1 MARPFSLT
9 GLPHSDTRGSLIV
22 YISPRRFAVFCVLL
36 LLYMPRHSPYALVR
50 LITSYLRTVNYF
62 SVNMHF
68 TCVHIPFD
76 KGVCGRCCTTKEAQ
90 RIDDVLAFAG
100 HIACDSASR
109 SELCVPI
116 LINGQVI
123 GEIDLDSPETNRF
136 TEEMEKEMLE
146 AADDIAR
153 AYLQHH
159 WTF

>member
-1 MARPFSLT
+1 MENVINQQIKLFCDETDGIAALANISACIKENYDRLNWAGFYIVRGNELVLGPFQ
-9 GLPHSDTRGSLIV
+9 GKV
-22 YISPRRFAVFCVLL
+22 A
-36 LLYMPRHSPYALVR
+36 
-50 LITSYLRTVNYF
+50 
-62 SVNMHF
+62 
-68 TCVHIPFD
+68 CVHIPFD
-76 KGVCGRCCTTKEAQ
+76 KGVCGRCCTTKKAQ
-90 RIDDVLAFAG
+90 RIDDVLTFYG

-116 LINGQVI
+116 LVNDQVI

-146 AADDIAR
+146 AADDIAH

>member
-1 MARPFSLT
+1 MENVINQQIKLFCDETDGIAALANISACIKENYDRLNWAGFYIVRGNELVLGPFQ
-9 GLPHSDTRGSLIV
+9 GKV
-22 YISPRRFAVFCVLL
+22 A
-36 LLYMPRHSPYALVR
+36 
-50 LITSYLRTVNYF
+50 
-62 SVNMHF
+62 
-68 TCVHIPFD
+68 CVHIPFD

>member
-1 MARPFSLT
+1 MENVINQQIKLFCDETDGIAALANISACIKENYDRLNWAGFYIVRGIELVLGPFQ
-9 GLPHSDTRGSLIV
+9 GKV
-22 YISPRRFAVFCVLL
+22 A
-36 LLYMPRHSPYALVR
+36 
-50 LITSYLRTVNYF
+50 
-62 SVNMHF
+62 
-68 TCVHIPFD
+68 CVHIPFD